1 MHLKYEYSTF
11 CHLKKFLPTLS
22 VLVCLFVCLYQLQS
36 ISSAHGKS
44 TFNPVICDDIV
55 QNCWND
61 TGNKLIVIVYRLAPM
76 IEFHNNTIHKN
87 PPPQTI
93 QRKINCRKRLLQQL
107 KCKPSIEL
115 KLKLKEL
122 NCKIKTFFHS
132 QRKLDLRHLIL
143 PCVFT
148 MGSES

>member
-1 MHLKYEYSTF
+1 MQLKYEYSTF

-61 TGNKLIVIVYRLAPM
+61 TGNKLIVIVYILAP
-76 IEFHNNTIHKN
+76 IIHFV
-87 PPPQTI
+87 
-93 QRKINCRKRLLQQL
+93 L
-107 KCKPSIEL
+107 SI
-115 KLKLKEL
+115 
-122 NCKIKTFFHS
+122 
-132 QRKLDLRHLIL
+132 
-143 PCVFT
+143 V
-148 MGSES
+148 